1 MISERSLVLEAC
13 IVKIMKHKKECL
25 FLDLV
30 KEIFDDL
37 KLPIEVTC
45 PRERRAAHLTF
56 LLKTT
61 EHERLHNNNFFYSKS
76 LDLVL
81 LVRCLLK
88 NIL

>member
-37 KLPIEVTC
+37 KLPIEQAEIKK
-45 PRERRAAHLTF
+45 RIDNLIENEYLERDN
-56 LLKTT
+56 
-61 EHERLHNNNFFYSKS
+61 HNNN
-76 LDLVL
+76 
-81 LVRCLLK
+81 LLK
-88 NIL
+88 YI